1 VNELNIESIL
11 GVNGFHGSG
20 QIRVRDRELVA
31 QVVQELRDENA
42 VLRGQVARLAA
53 ENAELREGG
62 AA

>member
-1 VNELNIESIL
+1 MNELNIESIL

>member
-1 VNELNIESIL
+1 MTPLNVESIL

-53 ENAELREGG
+53 ENAELREGMAG
-62 AA
+62 